1 MPTHA
6 IARQG
11 TGGTAALATT
21 QIGADIEFPAGGPWS
36 VFALWAQVVQD
47 TAAAAESLAG
57 AIVIDA
63 LSGDLEPNPAPGYFP
78 VPGLASVAGANVGMS
93 MVPLTIWPVNWSA
106 AGKAVISLS
115 YAQQLAQTVAAQCA
129 CGVLF
134 GEEIPTARPIIYSD
148 MTYGTQTAAAETA
161 VGTITLSTRA
171 SRITGIF
178 ADITVDGAWTA
189 DEAFIGI
196 VRLASADV
204 SLPPAQY
211 PLARAYSAGD
221 GTPVGGFCNPVFA
234 YIPVDIPVVGGARID
249 TYIDLGLA
257 VTNAATVRI
266 YLAYE

>member
-11 TGGTAALATT
+11 AAGTAALAIT
-21 QIGADIEFPAGGPWS
+21 QIGANIEFPAGGPWT
-36 VFALWAQVVQD
+36 VFGLWAQVVKD

-57 AIVIDA
+57 SLIIDA
-63 LSGDLEPNPAPGYFP
+63 LSGDLDPNPAPGKFP
-78 VPGLASVAGANVGMS
+78 VPGLPSLSGANHGLS
-93 MVPLTIWPVNWSA
+93 TVPLTIWPVNWSA

-115 YAQQLAQTVAAQCA
+115 YEQQLAQAAAAQVA

-134 GEEIPTARPIIYSD
+134 GEERPVAKPIVYCDS
-148 MTYGTQTAAAETA
+148 TYGTQTAVAETA

-178 ADITVDGAWTA
+178 ADISVDGAWTV

-204 SLPPAQY
+204 DLPPAQY
-211 PLARAYSAGD
+211 PLARAYSACD
-221 GTPVGGFCNPVFA
+221 GTPVGAWHEQVFSF
-234 YIPVDIPVVGGARID
+234 IPVDIPVVGGARID

-257 VTNAATVRI
+257 VTNPVTVRI
-266 YLAYE
+266 YLTYE